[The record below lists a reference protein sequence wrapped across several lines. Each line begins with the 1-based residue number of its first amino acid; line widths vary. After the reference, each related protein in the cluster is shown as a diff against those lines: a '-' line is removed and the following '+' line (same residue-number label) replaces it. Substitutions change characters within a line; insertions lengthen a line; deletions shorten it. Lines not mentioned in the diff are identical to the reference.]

1 MLWFSKCYLGLG
13 RYDADMSFT
22 LKTLSTYSNYLQ
34 TSDAI
39 FSFFAPSD
47 FNEDDFYFS
56 NYLQLLDNSRNKQR
70 NKWQQIIQFMQI
82 TYLQAE
88 VQDGK
93 YILLAILKGFLWVYT

>member
-70 NKWQQIIQFMQI
+70 NKWQQIIEFMQI

>member
-70 NKWQQIIQFMQI
+70 NK
-82 TYLQAE
+82 
-88 VQDGK
+88 
-93 YILLAILKGFLWVYT
+93 